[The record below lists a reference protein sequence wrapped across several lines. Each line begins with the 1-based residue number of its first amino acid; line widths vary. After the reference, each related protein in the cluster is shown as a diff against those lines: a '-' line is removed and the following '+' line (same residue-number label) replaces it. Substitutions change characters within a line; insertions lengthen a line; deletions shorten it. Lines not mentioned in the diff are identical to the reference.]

1 MTKMDKEKKSTLA
14 IFGIVVL
21 LFFIG
26 MGLYTPAY
34 SDIEKHRAI
43 DDLDSIVYAFQ
54 AFFAGDIDGFFTY
67 ILDGV
72 VVIAI
77 FMVVYAITHFLFS
90 TIFKRT
96 FKKHHNLILSF
107 LMAVY
112 ALIDGR
118 AYNFIVTLNAF
129 GIGFLVFSALIIM
142 IWGLSKKGAKD
153 VKSSHLDAE
162 DIRRSYEGDKE
173 RVAQLKKLMREMEKN
188 N

>member
-1 MTKMDKEKKSTLA
+1 MNKEKKSTLA

-34 SDIEKHRAI
+34 SDIQQHRAI

-54 AFFAGDIDGFFTY
+54 SFFAGDIDGFFTY

-90 TIFKRT
+90 TIFKKT
-96 FKKHHNLILSF
+96 FKKHHATILSV
-107 LMAVY
+107 LMALY
-112 ALIDGR
+112 ALIDSR
-118 AYNFIVTLNAF
+118 VYNFIITLDAF
-129 GIGFLVFSALIIM
+129 GVGFLVFSALIIM
-142 IWGLSKKGAKD
+142 IWGLSKKGAKEFKD
-153 VKSSHLDAE
+153 SHLETQA
-162 DIRRSYEGDKE
+162 IRSSYKGDKE
-173 RVAQLKKLMREMEKN
+173 KVAKLRKMIQEMEKEDN
-188 N
+188 